1 MKGET
6 GKEKP
11 GLETQIR
18 NVIFWR
24 CINCGGLNKFEEQ
37 PEICE
42 LCGEGKTFEKMELK
56 IKTSSTQDTKKRK
69 GKERR

>member
-6 GKEKP
+6 GKDKT
-11 GLETQIR
+11 GLETRLR
-18 NVIFWR
+18 NVTFWR
-24 CINCGGLNKFEEQ
+24 CTNCGGLNNVEEQ

-56 IKTSSTQDTKKRK
+56 IKTNPT
-69 GKERR
+69 